1 MFRFFVLALFLFTFL
16 RELAVIVI
24 IALLVGSGVFG
35 CTFEDE
41 IAQASDECETKVR
54 EVFEEFE
61 EKLGYLCLTEEE
73 LLEYL
78 DDQLGDH
85 GDSRE
90 PIAIRV
96 NPAYSH
102 ALYKQYGIYDSNLKM
117 CLSSRDFY
125 RMERF
130 PL

>member
-1 MFRFFVLALFLFTFL
+1 MSLFQVVGSIVL
-16 RELAVIVI
+16 LAMI
-24 IALLVGSGVFG
+24 IGVKRLICLILLVFLNIG
-35 CTFEDE
+35 CTFDE
-41 IAQASDECETKVR
+41 QISQASDECETKVR

-78 DDQLGDH
+78 NDWEEKEDATG
-85 GDSRE
+85 
-90 PIAIRV
+90 PVAIRV
-96 NPAYSH
+96 HPAYSY
-102 ALYKQYGIYDSNLKM
+102 ALHTEHGIYDSNLKM
-117 CLSSRDFY
+117 CLPSKDFY

>member
-1 MFRFFVLALFLFTFL
+1 MFKAIIFLIFLFTFFK
-16 RELAVIVI
+16 EVGIVGLVL
-24 IALLVGSGVFG
+24 IALLLGAGS
-35 CTFEDE
+35 CSFEDE
-41 IAQASDECETKVR
+41 IDQASDECETKVR

-78 DDQLGDH
+78 NDRKEEGDTT
-85 GDSRE
+85 E
-90 PIAIRV
+90 PVAIHV
-96 NPAYSH
+96 QPSYSH
-102 ALYKQYGIYDSNLKM
+102 ALYIEHGIYDSNLKM
-117 CLSSRDFY
+117 CLPSRDFY